1 MPSYVS
7 SSENRC
13 YVALETGYGIAAS
26 VGSGNRIPPV
36 SLTATQK
43 TERGQRRDKTGSRT
57 FTGDAPGL
65 RRTTQFE
72 LRTYL
77 SSWVDQT
84 QPPAHGPLFQAALGG
99 NPQSNAGAPLSS
111 ASGSTLVYSAAHG
124 LAPGQAVSYGGEIRF
139 VAGIVDAN
147 TVQLNAPFS
156 SAVGPA
162 ATTGPTATYSPTTE
176 LASATIYDYWSPGTA
191 VQRIVAGAAVNQAR
205 IIVNGDYQ
213 EFEFSGV
220 AADLIDS
227 SSFVST
233 QAGLSAFPGE
243 PVFAAGQYSVV
254 PGHLGQVW
262 MGAVPAQFFTLTAA
276 QITLGNDLDLRN
288 REFGSDLAR
297 AIAPGPRSVSIDFSV
312 FQQDDQQTQQLYQ
325 AARQRS
331 PMSVML
337 QLGEQQGQ
345 LLGVYLKSVALEVP
359 GFDDSQ
365 RRLQWRFQSCQAQG
379 LVNDEVFVAFG

>member
-13 YVALETGYGIAAS
+13 YVALETSYGVAAS

-43 TERGQRRDKTGSRT
+43 TERGQRKDKTGSRT
-57 FTGDAPGL
+57 FTGDPPDL
-65 RRTTQFE
+65 RRTTQFD
-72 LRTYL
+72 LKTYL
-77 SSWVDQT
+77 SAWADQT

-99 NPQSNAGAPLSS
+99 SPHSGAGGSLSS
-111 ASGSTLVYSAAHG
+111 ASGTTLVFAAAHG
-124 LAPGQAVSYGGEIRF
+124 LAAGQAVSYGGEIRF
-139 VAGIVDAN
+139 VAAVVDAD

-156 SAVGPA
+156 SAVGPGA
-162 ATTGPTATYSPTTE
+162 MTGPTVTYSPDTE

-191 VQRIVAGAAVNQAR
+191 VQRIVAGAAVNQTR
-205 IIVNGDYQ
+205 IIANGDYQ
-213 EFEFSGV
+213 EFQFSGV

-227 SSFVST
+227 ASFQAT
-233 QAGLSAFPGE
+233 QAGLSAFPAE
-243 PVFAAGQYSVV
+243 PAAAAGQYTIV
-254 PGHLGQVW
+254 PGYLGQVW
-262 MGAVPAQFFTLTAA
+262 MGAAPLQFFTLTSA
-276 QITLGNDLDLRN
+276 QVTLNNGLDLRN

-297 AIAPGPRSVSIDFSV
+297 AIAPGLRSVSIDFSV
-312 FQQDDQQTQQLYQ
+312 FQMDDSQTQQLYQ

-345 LLGVYLKSVALEVP
+345 LFGLYLKSVALEVP

-365 RRLQWRFQSCQAQG
+365 NRVQWRFQSCQAQG

>member
-7 SSENRC
+7 SIENRC
-13 YVALETGYGIAAS
+13 YVALETSYGIAAS
-26 VGSGNRIPPV
+26 VGSGHRIPPV
-36 SLTATQK
+36 NLTATQK

-57 FTGDAPGL
+57 FAGDAPGL

-77 SSWVDQT
+77 SSWADQT
-84 QPPAHGPLFQAALGG
+84 QPPTHGPLFQAALGG
-99 NPQSNAGAPLSS
+99 DPQACAGRPLSS
-111 ASGSTLVYSAAHG
+111 ASGTTLVFAAAHG
-124 LAPGQAVSYGGEIRF
+124 LAPGQAVSYGGEVRF
-139 VAGIVDAN
+139 AAGIVDAN

-156 SAVGPA
+156 SAAGPA
-162 ATTGPTATYSPTTE
+162 ATTGPTVTYSPSTE
-176 LASATIYDYWSPGTA
+176 LKSATIYDYWSPGTA
-191 VQRIVAGAAVNQAR
+191 VHRLLSGAAVNQTR
-205 IIVNGDYQ
+205 IIANGDYQ
-213 EFEFSGV
+213 EFQFSGV

-227 SSFVST
+227 SSFETT
-233 QAGLSAFPGE
+233 QAGLSAFPVE
-243 PVFAAGQYSVV
+243 PAAAAGQYTVV

-262 MGAVPAQFFTLTAA
+262 MGAVPTQFFTLTSA
-276 QITLGNDLDLRN
+276 QVTLHNDLDLRN

-345 LLGVYLKSVALEVP
+345 LFGVYLKSVALEVP